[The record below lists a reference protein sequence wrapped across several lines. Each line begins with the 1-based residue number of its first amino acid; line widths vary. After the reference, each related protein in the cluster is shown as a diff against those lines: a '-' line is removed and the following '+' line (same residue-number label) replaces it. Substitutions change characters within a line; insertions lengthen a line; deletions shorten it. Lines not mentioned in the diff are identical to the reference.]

1 MYSRIKILGHPIHP
15 MLVGFPVT
23 LYTAALLSYILASAT
38 ADALWLRFAIA
49 ANVAGVV
56 MALITAIPGFLDWL
70 TAIPPASAAKRTG
83 LKHMALNV
91 TALVVFAVNAWLH
104 AGYWRATVVPLLSVA
119 IGLAVIGILIT
130 IGAGWLGWSLVQ
142 RHHVGVELTPEQER
156 IEPSQLSR
164 AA

>member
-1 MYSRIKILGHPIHP
+1 MYSKVKIMGHPIHP

-23 LYTAALLSYILASAT
+23 LYTAALVGYILASAT
-38 ADALWLRFAIA
+38 ADALWLQIAIA
-49 ANVAGVV
+49 ANVAGVG

-70 TAIPPASAAKRTG
+70 IGIPAESDAKGIG

-91 TALVVFAVNAWLH
+91 TALVVFAIDAWLH
-104 AGYWRATVVPLLSVA
+104 AGYWRAAIVPPLGMA
-119 IGLAVIGILIT
+119 IGLAIVGIIIT

-156 IEPSQLSR
+156 IEYSHPRR